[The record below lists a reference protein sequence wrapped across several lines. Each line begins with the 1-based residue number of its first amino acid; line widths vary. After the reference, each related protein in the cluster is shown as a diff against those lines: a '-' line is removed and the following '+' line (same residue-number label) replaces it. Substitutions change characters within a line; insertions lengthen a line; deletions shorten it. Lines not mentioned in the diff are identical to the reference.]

1 MEGFIGSRH
10 QRLQNILSTLTNF
23 TKLLFANSKF
33 SKVWRSLWC
42 LSTLPNFDKLC
53 KTFVLWSFSNF
64 HKLAGKKRGF
74 LPVRSKMESDRKKLC
89 LAASAA
95 IIAVVVRRR
104 RRRREQSQRKK
115 RLWTRPWILK
125 REQFGAYHCLLEELK
140 LSDRNGLKN
149 FLRMDESSF
158 NEILDKVAPLIQKQ
172 DTQLRASISPAERL
186 ALTLRYLA
194 SGKEEIIIF

>member
-1 MEGFIGSRH
+1 M
-10 QRLQNILSTLTNF
+10 
-23 TKLLFANSKF
+23 
-33 SKVWRSLWC
+33 
-42 LSTLPNFDKLC
+42 
-53 KTFVLWSFSNF
+53 
-64 HKLAGKKRGF
+64 
-74 LPVRSKMESDRKKLC
+74 C

-95 IIAVVVRRR
+95 ITAVVVR

-149 FLRMDESSF
+149 FLRMDKSSF